1 MSHYT
6 QINKTFISGSTNFCL
21 YNQNVSLPSFICINF
36 NTNSDAFIKRDV
48 FIHIYIQP
56 ELREC
61 REKKWLSKM
70 LSPLNTQRAWT
81 IYFQHH
87 DSNLSQKKHTQI
99 FKIDD
104 TPCHAFIFW
113 IKIQLSIVPFYF
125 VFNYLTLD
133 VFHFFSKY
141 AAFFDRFIFCVGLL
155 LLVF

>member
-1 MSHYT
+1 MLLSRET
-6 QINKTFISGSTNFCL
+6 S
-21 YNQNVSLPSFICINF
+21 SF
-36 NTNSDAFIKRDV
+36 TY
-48 FIHIYIQP
+48 IYIQS

-155 LLVF
+155 LLVFWNHNVQWTLFFLCLFPCFLGLLFELSLFPVQVSFA